1 MNNVVKNSK
10 TSPKKSV
17 TAKQQAKSNLTK
29 RKNPDWDNLD
39 RGYRYLTQDM
49 KLPHDQAVAVMG
61 NVVEESQGDY
71 KAAQKNGGGRGL
83 IQWDGRKAPSGRYSQ
98 WGSIWASVAKPA
110 NVYDSTTDTVKN
122 YWAPWGGLKGDKV
135 RQKFIKAPLKE
146 KARIYAESYLR
157 PGKPRI
163 ADRQLSTMQLDSIYN
178 PRIKDVIVQKDGG
191 QIRKMQTAA
200 GGPLNLSPQDIKRGA
215 NLVGEYFLRGLGTFG
230 KIVTAPFTQ
239 QGPTSATIYKSKDQ
253 LAKERTIDQKSEEQ
267 LGKAM
272 TWVSPL
278 NYGTALATG
287 NGLNA
292 RKGEEEVASWS
303 PAWQAVGRLGE
314 LYAGPKVVKGVKA
327 APRVVVNT
335 AAKAG
340 VKPAKAAVVAREI
353 KQGIKQNTKNGRIEV
368 TGNYFNSPDKWYRIT
383 ETPEK
388 YGIME
393 QGKNVTTHDA
403 SQTNGTINGWR
414 SSMLR
419 APITKSSEGFI
430 KRPHKIELNIR
441 RKNGQAHGNTSQAA
455 KGKLWGGT
463 TSGSNLFPEGII
475 EGQAPSMINYGIDR
489 TNFVITPWEQIPNG
503 GRVGFHTGEMPLSNL
518 GWFQRTNKGTY
529 TYEPIVPEKR
539 INFTPTKLQEPSKIS
554 STIQISPEELYKV
567 LKDQEQNGYYF
578 MGHGTGRTGVNPQT
592 IFDNGLRVK
601 GGDIGNTTMPIS
613 ESNLTSWPH
622 MNSEEI
628 ILMPGKATM
637 TKYDSAHG
645 HIPSDWYSSDVFH
658 WTDNPKKVGSG
669 PFAAFEPNASFTEQ
683 TIGGVPGVYTKPEAV
698 LGSYNTKTHT
708 LKLNPKSQYEFQ
720 FNVPKLAEPSTSLKF
735 FERNPTN
742 IVKTIQDNGKIRLSL
757 PSHTNSNPR
766 QFVLEPQGNNKFYV
780 HMRTW
785 DGDHIPANLTNAEK
799 QQLFNALYNELPEGA
814 EILFPK
820 SGPGNYGTRGTV
832 AGLQRLSR
840 DPRFTPGTKGTLQ
853 YLDKDGKT
861 IKTYEGTSFIKASK
875 LQYQKQGGKMNILE
889 FLKNGSGIHIKK
901 ENRGKFTSYCGGKVT
916 SECIAKGKNSSNPA
930 IRKRATFADNARHFK
945 HRLGGSIVEAFKLRR
960 QILNSLNNIIN
971 D

>member
-303 PAWQAVGRLGE
+303 PAWQALGRAAE
-314 LYAGPKVVKGVKA
+314 LYVGPKAVKGVKA
-327 APRVVVNT
+327 TPKAVVNT

-383 ETPEK
+383 ETPE
-388 YGIME
+388 
-393 QGKNVTTHDA
+393 
-403 SQTNGTINGWR
+403 
-414 SSMLR
+414 
-419 APITKSSEGFI
+419 
-430 KRPHKIELNIR
+430 
-441 RKNGQAHGNTSQAA
+441 
-455 KGKLWGGT
+455 
-463 TSGSNLFPEGII
+463 
-475 EGQAPSMINYGIDR
+475 
-489 TNFVITPWEQIPNG
+489 
-503 GRVGFHTGEMPLSNL
+503 
-518 GWFQRTNKGTY
+518 
-529 TYEPIVPEKR
+529 
-539 INFTPTKLQEPSKIS
+539 
-554 STIQISPEELYKV
+554 
-567 LKDQEQNGYYF
+567 
-578 MGHGTGRTGVNPQT
+578 
-592 IFDNGLRVK
+592 
-601 GGDIGNTTMPIS
+601 
-613 ESNLTSWPH
+613 
-622 MNSEEI
+622 
-628 ILMPGKATM
+628 
-637 TKYDSAHG
+637 
-645 HIPSDWYSSDVFH
+645 
-658 WTDNPKKVGSG
+658 
-669 PFAAFEPNASFTEQ
+669 
-683 TIGGVPGVYTKPEAV
+683 
-698 LGSYNTKTHT
+698 
-708 LKLNPKSQYEFQ
+708 
-720 FNVPKLAEPSTSLKF
+720 
-735 FERNPTN
+735 
-742 IVKTIQDNGKIRLSL
+742 
-757 PSHTNSNPR
+757 
-766 QFVLEPQGNNKFYV
+766 
-780 HMRTW
+780 
-785 DGDHIPANLTNAEK
+785 
-799 QQLFNALYNELPEGA
+799 
-814 EILFPK
+814 
-820 SGPGNYGTRGTV
+820 
-832 AGLQRLSR
+832 
-840 DPRFTPGTKGTLQ
+840 
-853 YLDKDGKT
+853 
-861 IKTYEGTSFIKASK
+861 
-875 LQYQKQGGKMNILE
+875 
-889 FLKNGSGIHIKK
+889 
-901 ENRGKFTSYCGGKVT
+901 
-916 SECIAKGKNSSNPA
+916 
-930 IRKRATFADNARHFK
+930 
-945 HRLGGSIVEAFKLRR
+945 
-960 QILNSLNNIIN
+960 
-971 D
+971 